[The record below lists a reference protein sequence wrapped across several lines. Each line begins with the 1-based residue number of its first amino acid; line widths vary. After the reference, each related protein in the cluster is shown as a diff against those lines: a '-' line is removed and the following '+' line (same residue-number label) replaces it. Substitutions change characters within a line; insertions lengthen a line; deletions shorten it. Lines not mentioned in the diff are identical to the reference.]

1 MSFPME
7 IILVLFIINAA
18 LGSQKLFNK
27 HARSNADQGVDTSKP
42 SSGLQEFGT
51 ATALTWWREL
61 FKLAWTVVAVVIE
74 ACKGHPARYFWP
86 GLASVVTVS
95 ICSFTG
101 VIENVGFYT
110 ISRYSPHLWVPYIN
124 FYLVALPI
132 FTGIM
137 FGSTV
142 RKEHWIG
149 TCLVILGLF
158 LNSYRFDGFDGAL
171 ESLGQVIMASA
182 KDSHYEASIAAK
194 LNALDLQA
202 YIWII
207 VINCCLCSQ
216 QVLNNKSVQLATH
229 KVSANA
235 FVLWREIFKF
245 IYASMFLV
253 IVAFITG
260 KTILHYLYFG
270 QEFTSFNNTAIIFA
284 LAAGLT
290 GYIYSWGFFK
300 LSKYPV
306 HIWVPFT
313 TLYVVAMPFLSV
325 AFVAGAK
332 VTLAQ
337 LIGATIC
344 GAGLFVG
351 LSDYKRNKIEKIT
364 EKQN

>member
-1 MSFPME
+1 ME
-7 IILVLFIINAA
+7 IIVILLIINAA
-18 LGSQKLFNK
+18 LGSQKLLNQQ
-27 HARSNADQGVDTSKP
+27 ARTNADEGIDTSKP
-42 SSGLQEFGT
+42 SEGLQEFGT

-61 FKLAWTVVAVVIE
+61 FKLAWTVVAVVVE
-74 ACKGHPARYFWP
+74 ACKGHPARFFWP
-86 GLASVVTVS
+86 GLASVFTVS

-101 VIENVGFYT
+101 VIENIGFYT

-124 FYLVALPI
+124 FYLVALPV
-132 FTGIM
+132 FTGIL
-137 FGSTV
+137 FGSSV

-149 TCLVILGLF
+149 TILVILGLF
-158 LNSYRFDGFDGAL
+158 LNSYRFDGNL
-171 ESLGQVIMASA
+171 EVLSKVVMASTKA
-182 KDSHYEASIAAK
+182 SQFEASVAAK

-245 IYASMFLV
+245 AYASIFLV
-253 IVAFITG
+253 IVAAITG
-260 KTILHYLYFG
+260 KTILYYLYFG
-270 QEFTSFNNTAIIFA
+270 QESASLNNIAVVFA

-325 AFVAGAK
+325 TFVAGAK

-337 LIGATIC
+337 LMGATIC

>member
-1 MSFPME
+1 ME
-7 IILVLFIINAA
+7 IILVLLIINAA
-18 LGSQKLFNK
+18 LCSQKLLNQQ
-27 HARSNADQGVDTSKP
+27 ARTNADEGVDTSKP
-42 SSGLQEFGT
+42 STGLQEFGT
-51 ATALTWWREL
+51 AAALTWWREL

-74 ACKGHPARYFWP
+74 AFKGHPARYFWP
-86 GLASVVTVS
+86 GIASVITVS

-101 VIENVGFYT
+101 VIENIGFYT

-132 FTGIM
+132 FTGLM

-149 TCLVILGLF
+149 TSLVILGLF
-158 LNSYRFDGFDGAL
+158 LNSYRFDGAL
-171 ESLGQVIMASA
+171 AGLSQTIMSSA
-182 KDSHYEASIAAK
+182 QPSKFEASVAAK
-194 LNALDLQA
+194 LNYLDIQA

-245 IYASMFLV
+245 AYATLFLV
-253 IVAFITG
+253 LVALITG

-270 QEFTSFNNTAIIFA
+270 QDSASSGNKAVILA

-325 AFVAGAK
+325 IFVAGAK

>member
-1 MSFPME
+1 ME
-7 IILVLFIINAA
+7 IIIVLLIINAA
-18 LGSQKLFNK
+18 LGSQKLLNQK
-27 HARSNADQGVDTSKP
+27 ARTTADLGTDTTRP

-61 FKLAWTVVAVVIE
+61 FKLSWTVVAVIIE
-74 ACKGHPARYFWP
+74 AFKGHPARYFWP
-86 GLASVVTVS
+86 GLASVITVS

-101 VIENVGFYT
+101 VIENIGFYT

-132 FTGIM
+132 FTGLM

-149 TCLVILGLF
+149 TILVIIGLF
-158 LNSYRFDGFDGAL
+158 LNSYRFEGAL
-171 ESLGQVIMASA
+171 ASLNQIIMKSAVPSQFEASA
-182 KDSHYEASIAAK
+182 AER

-245 IYASMFLV
+245 TYASLFLG
-253 IVAFITG
+253 ITALITG
-260 KTILHYLYFG
+260 KTFIHFLYFG
-270 QEFTSFNNTAIIFA
+270 QDAASFSYEAIVYA

-313 TLYVVAMPFLSV
+313 TIYVVAMPFLSV
-325 AFVAGAK
+325 LFVAGAK

-337 LIGATIC
+337 LLGAIFS

-351 LSDYKRNKIEKIT
+351 LSDYHSNKIETIT
-364 EKQN
+364 DKQN

>member
-1 MSFPME
+1 ME
-7 IILVLFIINAA
+7 IIIVLLIINAA
-18 LGSQKLFNK
+18 LGAQKILNK
-27 HARSNADQGVDTSKP
+27 NARFNADQGTDATKP
-42 SSGLQEFGT
+42 SAGLQEFGT

-61 FKLAWTVVAVVIE
+61 FKLSWTIVAVLIE

-86 GLASVVTVS
+86 GLASVITVS

-101 VIENVGFYT
+101 VIENIGFYT
-110 ISRYSPHLWVPYIN
+110 ISRYSPHLWAPYIN

-137 FGSTV
+137 FGSTI

-149 TCLVILGLF
+149 TILVVIGLF
-158 LNSYRFDGFDGAL
+158 FNSYQFQGPL
-171 ESLGQVIMASA
+171 SSVIMSSPQPSSFTTEVA
-182 KDSHYEASIAAK
+182 EN
-194 LNALDLQA
+194 LNRLDLQA

-207 VINCCLCSQ
+207 VINFCLCSQ

-229 KVSANA
+229 KVSPNA

-245 IYASMFLV
+245 AYATIFL
-253 IVAFITG
+253 IILSLITTKSFHLYLFFDQDSG
-260 KTILHYLYFG
+260 TFFQNKAILF
-270 QEFTSFNNTAIIFA
+270 AI
-284 LAAGLT
+284 AAGLT

-325 AFVAGAK
+325 TFVAGAK

-337 LIGATIC
+337 LIGATVS

-351 LSDYKRNKIEKIT
+351 LSDYKHHKIEKIT
-364 EKQN
+364 ETQN